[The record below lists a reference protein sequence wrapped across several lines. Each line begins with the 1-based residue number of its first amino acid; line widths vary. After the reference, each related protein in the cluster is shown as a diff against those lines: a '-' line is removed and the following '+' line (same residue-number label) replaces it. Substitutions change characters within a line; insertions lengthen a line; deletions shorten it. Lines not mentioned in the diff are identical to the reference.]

1 MEDLN
6 ADPYSGFLFIINT
19 LFRPFSFE
27 IIIGFA
33 VVALLLFFSALI
45 SGSEIAFFSINP
57 QQIKDLLN
65 TGSKKSKTV
74 VYLLE
79 TPKKLLATILII
91 NNFINVG
98 IVILSTYL
106 TYRIFNFENHPV
118 VAFVVEI
125 IVVSFLLLLFGEI
138 IPKVYATMFP
148 IKFAKVMSLPL
159 SFLKKLC
166 RPLSSI
172 LIYSTSMIDKRI
184 TKKGHN
190 ISIHELSDA
199 LELTADSDQPEEEQ
213 KILKGIVKFGEK
225 DVKEIMRSRIDVT
238 AVEYNTPFNE
248 LIDTIQKSG
257 FSRIPV
263 YRENFDNVAG
273 ILYIKDLLQHL
284 KQDSDYP
291 WQSLLRPPFFV
302 PESKMINGLLKEFQE
317 KKIHMAVVVDEY
329 GGTSGIVTLE
339 DVIEEIVGEIND
351 EFDPEENNYTK
362 IDENNYIFEGKTL
375 LNDFCRIIDVESELF
390 ESAKGESDTLAG
402 LILELKGEIPG
413 KNEVIQ
419 YKNFEFKILTVDSRR
434 IKKIKVTTKRDG

>member
-6 ADPYSGFLFIINT
+6 AEPYSGFLFIINT
-19 LFRPFSFE
+19 LLRPFSFE
-27 IIIGFA
+27 IIIGIA
-33 VVALLLFFSALI
+33 IVTLLLFFSAMV

-65 TGSKKSKTV
+65 SKSKKSNTV

-79 TPKKLLATILII
+79 KPKRLLATILIT

-106 TYRIFNFENHPV
+106 TYRIFNFENYPV
-118 VAFVVEI
+118 VAFVIEI
-125 IVVSFLLLLFGEI
+125 LVVSFFLLLFGEI
-138 IPKVYATMFP
+138 IPKVYATQFP
-148 IKFAKVMSLPL
+148 TKFAKRMSLPL
-159 SFLKKLC
+159 FFLKKFF

-199 LELTADSDQPEEEQ
+199 LELTADSGQPEEEQ
-213 KILKGIVKFGEK
+213 KILKGIVKFGDK

-238 AVEYNTPFNE
+238 AVEYNTHFDE
-248 LIDTIQKSG
+248 LIDKIQKSG

-284 KQDSDYP
+284 KQDRDYP

-302 PESKMINGLLKEFQE
+302 PESKMINDLLKEFQE

-329 GGTSGIVTLE
+329 GGTAGIVTLE

-351 EFDPEENNYTK
+351 EFDAEENNYTQV
-362 IDENNYIFEGKTL
+362 DDNNYIFEGKTL
-375 LNDFCRIIDVESELF
+375 LNDFCRVIGVDNELF

-413 KNEVIQ
+413 KNEVIH
-419 YKNFEFKILTVDSRR
+419 YRNFEFKILTVDNRR
-434 IKKIKVTTKRDG
+434 IKKIKVTIK